1 MNLQN
6 LQYFLAVEK
15 EKSITKA
22 AESLGIT
29 QQALSSQ
36 ISRLEQE
43 YGCTFFDRRHGYNLT
58 QSGKRFYDSA
68 RQILNIDS
76 ETVRIINDINKN
88 RLGELKIG
96 ISFSRGQAILPLIL
110 PEFHEKYPNI
120 QLEVLEGSTH
130 KLEEDL
136 AKGTIDLLIGYAPF
150 MLETVVTEELI
161 RERIYLAVPDNRKF
175 SPLINEYR
183 EKNDLSLFSGCP
195 FILLKGND
203 RIRTLVNAE
212 FHRYRVT
219 PNVVLETENIQT
231 AFSLASAGMG
241 ITVCPELYLN
251 SPYTIAGEPDST
263 VRNHVTILPFPG
275 NRYSDTVAIGYSYE
289 RYLST
294 AAKDF
299 IKITIKKLRQ

>member
-6 LQYFLAVEK
+6 LQYFLSVVK
-15 EKSITKA
+15 EKNMTKA

-43 YGCTFFDRRHGYNLT
+43 YGCTFFDRRHGYTLT

-68 RQILNIDS
+68 RQILSIDS

-88 RLGELKIG
+88 RMGELKIG

-110 PEFHEKYPNI
+110 PEFHEKYPMI
-120 QLEVLEGSTH
+120 QLSVIEGSTRA
-130 KLEEDL
+130 LEEDL

-150 MLETVVTEELI
+150 MLETVVSEELVK
-161 RERIYLAVPDNRKF
+161 EHIYLVVPDNKKYA
-175 SPLINEYR
+175 SVTETYL
-183 EKNDLSLFSGCP
+183 KKHDLSIYSGYP

-212 FHRYRVT
+212 FHRYKTT
-219 PNVVLETENIQT
+219 PDIVLETENIQT

-241 ITVCPELYLN
+241 ITVCPELYLS
-251 SPYTIAGEPDST
+251 SPYTIAGETDSD
-263 VRNHVTILPFPG
+263 VRNSVKILPFPD
-275 NRYSDTVAIGYSYE
+275 NRYSDTIAIGYSYE
-289 RYLST
+289 KYLSR

-299 IKITIKKLRQ
+299 IDITIKKLRR